1 MKRNEVV
8 GEPGASP
15 SSATLHS
22 YIFNNVFCLNCLYF
36 CVQNQRQRQNQT
48 ITTFNATRNTGYHW
62 FSLPALKPFGLS
74 ISLLL
79 LILPQIHLK
88 CFALFCPSQW
98 KMEDNKMLPNRGT
111 RKLQTH
117 HTHTHTQCTDTKYIP
132 CMLVWCVRWK
142 KQQSNKTSGNHM
154 KTKLVAESI
163 KFKWRGKMAKPK
175 AASSNFSELVR
186 KSRWVNFY
194 YG

>member
-117 HTHTHTQCTDTKYIP
+117 HTHTHNVQI
-132 CMLVWCVRWK
+132 
-142 KQQSNKTSGNHM
+142 QSISHACSYGVYGERSNRA
-154 KTKLVAESI
+154 TKLVEI
-163 KFKWRGKMAKPK
+163 TWKR
-175 AASSNFSELVR
+175 N
-186 KSRWVNFY
+186 
-194 YG
+194 